1 MIVTNKKVLIAG
13 ASGVIGQAL
22 LQRLLVHPDYE
33 KIILVLRKK
42 LNLEH
47 EKLEQRVV
55 DFEQP
60 AQLRI
65 PCDEVFCCL
74 GTTMAK
80 AGSKEQFSKVDHD
93 YVLNLARETKAAGAQ
108 AMFVVS
114 AVGADERSM
123 FFYNR
128 VKGMME
134 RDLKAMGFARLGIF
148 RPGLLLG
155 QRSERR
161 PGEAFAKS
169 VYRYINPL
177 LPKPWKG
184 IYPEQVAEAMVQLAA
199 SETEEPLRVVSNKDM
214 LR

>member
-1 MIVTNKKVLIAG
+1 MIVPKKKALIAG
-13 ASGVIGQAL
+13 ASGVTGQAL
-22 LQRLLVHPDYE
+22 LQRLLEHPDYE

-42 LNLEH
+42 LNVKH

-80 AGSKEQFSKVDHD
+80 AGNKEQFSKVDHD
-93 YVLNLARETKAAGAQ
+93 YVLNLARETKAAGAR

-114 AVGADERSM
+114 AVGADEHSM
-123 FFYNR
+123 FFYSR

-134 RDLKAMGFARLGIF
+134 RDLKSLGFARLGIF

-155 QRSERR
+155 ARSERR
-161 PGEAFAKS
+161 PGEAFAKA
-169 VYRYINPL
+169 VYRFINPL

-184 IYPEQVAEAMVQLAA
+184 IYPEQVAEAMLQLAA
-199 SETEEPLRVVSNKDM
+199 SETEELLRVVSNKDM

>member
-1 MIVTNKKVLIAG
+1 MIVTNKTALIAG
-13 ASGVIGQAL
+13 ASGVTGQAL
-22 LQRLLVHPDYE
+22 LELLLAHPDYK

-47 EKLEQRVV
+47 EKLEQLLV

-60 AQLRI
+60 EQLRI

-93 YVLNLARETKAAGAQ
+93 YVLNLARETKAAGAN

-114 AVGADERSM
+114 AVGADEHSLI
-123 FFYNR
+123 FYNR

-134 RDLKAMGFARLGIF
+134 RDLKALGFARLGIF

-155 QRSERR
+155 ARIERR
-161 PGEAFAKS
+161 PGEAFAKT
-169 VYRYINPL
+169 VYRFLNPL

-184 IYPEQVAEAMVQLAA
+184 IYPQQVAKAMVHLAA
-199 SETEEPLRVVSNKDM
+199 LETSEPLRVVSNKDM
-214 LR
+214 LG

>member
-1 MIVTNKKVLIAG
+1 MMLPKKKALIAG
-13 ASGVIGQAL
+13 ASGVTGQAL
-22 LQRLLVHPDYE
+22 LQRLLEHPDYE

-42 LNLEH
+42 LDLKH
-47 EKLEQRVV
+47 EKLEQVVV

-74 GTTMAK
+74 GSTMAK

-93 YVLNLARETKAAGAQ
+93 YVLNLGREAKAAGAR

-114 AVGADERSM
+114 AVGADERSV
-123 FFYNR
+123 FFYSR

-134 RDLKAMGFARLGIF
+134 RDLKALGFARLGIF

-155 QRSERR
+155 ARSERR
-161 PGEAFAKS
+161 PGEAFAKAI
-169 VYRYINPL
+169 YRWLNPV
-177 LPKPWKG
+177 LPAAWKG
-184 IYPEQVAEAMVQLAA
+184 IYPEQVAEAMLQLAA
-199 SETEEPLRVVSNKDM
+199 RETEERLFVVSNKDM